1 MQSFI
6 AQILKTILLNH
17 FYMYI
22 NIMSHRIS
30 SLDKL
35 MKAFKIFKNI
45 KDTYMRRTSLTEK
58 CSNALLDY
66 SRTYMADWSKA
77 PELETINLRLCP
89 LTELGLIWTSFYKR
103 TYDL

>member
-17 FYMYI
+17 FYMYT

-45 KDTYMRRTSLTEK
+45 KDTYMRRTS
-58 CSNALLDY
+58 
-66 SRTYMADWSKA
+66 
-77 PELETINLRLCP
+77 
-89 LTELGLIWTSFYKR
+89 
-103 TYDL
+103 